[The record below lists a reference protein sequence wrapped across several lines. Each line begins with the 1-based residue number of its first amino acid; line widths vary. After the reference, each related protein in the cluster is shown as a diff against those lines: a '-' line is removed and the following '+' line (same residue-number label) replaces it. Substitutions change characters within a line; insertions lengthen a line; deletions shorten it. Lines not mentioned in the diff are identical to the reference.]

1 MKVSPCLATAM
12 CFRGQSRFGV
22 FFSQEKTLAKSRI
35 LDAAN
40 PAKGGMRSS
49 GRIACASGARILEAW
64 MLAPSDAARQG
75 KAFIPLQESKK
86 GRSL

>member
-40 PAKGGMRSS
+40 PAKGGMRLS
-49 GRIACASGARILEAW
+49 GDEGKGSPLTSILS
-64 MLAPSDAARQG
+64 P
-75 KAFIPLQESKK
+75 
-86 GRSL
+86 